1 MVNCETCSLVKAFFN
16 LPGEKKARFCGSHK
30 TEGMVNVVNKVCEN
44 PECAGK
50 RATFNIVGEK
60 PRFCGEHALPGMINL
75 SAKRCKGSNGVKC
88 YTIPIYNRPGEKK
101 GEYCIE
107 HKLEG
112 MVNVT
117 GNRCEVLGCN
127 VIAQFN
133 AEGETVGKFCS
144 KHREDGMID
153 VKHSH
158 CEYEGCSVSPS
169 YRFLEDTHCRFC
181 AEHKLEGM
189 YNGKHKKCAE
199 EGCGKTPSFNY
210 ENEDLPLYCSEHK
223 TEEMLDVKH
232 DKCEIQSCKIR
243 PLYNYSNEKRGRF
256 CLSHKLDNMVDVLS
270 KTCRSTWC
278 NTNTNKSKYDGYCM
292 FCYVNLFPDK
302 AVARNYKTKE
312 KAIADF
318 VLEKFSQFTWSSD
331 RRVQDGCSRRRPDL
345 LLDLGYQVVIVEID
359 ENQHI
364 DYDCSCE
371 NKRLMEI
378 SQDIGHRPLVFI
390 RFNPDSY
397 VNRNNEIVKSCW
409 KANKTGIFIINKEK
423 NEEWTNRLNALSEQI
438 EYWSTNKTEKT
449 VEIVHLYYNLFD

>member
-1 MVNCETCSLVKAFFN
+1 MVNCAICHTVKAFFN
-16 LPGEKKARFCGSHK
+16 LAGEKKPKFCASHK
-30 TEGMVNVVNKVCEN
+30 TEGMVNVVNKMCEN
-44 PECAGK
+44 PACAGK
-50 RATFNIVGEK
+50 RATFNIVGAK
-60 PRFCGEHALPGMINL
+60 PKFCGEHALPGMINL
-75 SAKRCKGSNGVKC
+75 SAKRCKGTNGVKC

-101 GEYCIE
+101 GEYCVE

-117 GNRCEVLGCN
+117 GNRCEAPGCN

-144 KHREDGMID
+144 KHREEGMID
-153 VKHSH
+153 VKHSR
-158 CEYEGCSVSPS
+158 CEYEGCCVSPS

-223 TEEMLDVKH
+223 TEDMVDVKH
-232 DKCEIQSCKIR
+232 DKCEGNQCGIR
-243 PLYNYSNEKRGRF
+243 PLFNFFSEKRGRF
-256 CLSHKLDNMVDVLS
+256 CLLHKLDNMVDVVS
-270 KTCRSTWC
+270 KKCIAEWC
-278 NTNTNKSKYDGYCM
+278 FNNIKTLKYDGYCI

-302 AVARNYKTKE
+302 TVARNYKTKE
-312 KAIADF
+312 NAIVDF
-318 VLEKFSQFTWSSD
+318 VLKKFSQFTWISD
-331 RRVQDGCSRRRPDL
+331 KRVQDGCSRRRPDL
-345 LLDLGYQVVIVEID
+345 LLDLGYQVVVVEID
-359 ENQHI
+359 ENQHEK
-364 DYDCSCE
+364 YDCSCE

-378 SQDIGHRPLVFI
+378 SQDVGHRPIVFI

-397 VNRNNEIVKSCW
+397 INRNNEMVNSCW
-409 KANKTGIFIINKEK
+409 KTNKSGIFIINKEK
-423 NEEWTNRLNALSEQI
+423 NDEWKNRLNALSEQI

>member
-1 MVNCETCSLVKAFFN
+1 
-16 LPGEKKARFCGSHK
+16 
-30 TEGMVNVVNKVCEN
+30 
-44 PECAGK
+44 
-50 RATFNIVGEK
+50 
-60 PRFCGEHALPGMINL
+60 
-75 SAKRCKGSNGVKC
+75 
-88 YTIPIYNRPGEKK
+88 
-101 GEYCIE
+101 
-107 HKLEG
+107 
-112 MVNVT
+112 
-117 GNRCEVLGCN
+117 
-127 VIAQFN
+127 
-133 AEGETVGKFCS
+133 
-144 KHREDGMID
+144 
-153 VKHSH
+153 
-158 CEYEGCSVSPS
+158 
-169 YRFLEDTHCRFC
+169 
-181 AEHKLEGM
+181 
-189 YNGKHKKCAE
+189 
-199 EGCGKTPSFNY
+199 
-210 ENEDLPLYCSEHK
+210 
-223 TEEMLDVKH
+223 MLDVKH

-256 CLSHKLDNMVDVLS
+256 CLSHKLDNMVDILS

-318 VLEKFSQFTWSSD
+318 VLEKFSQFTWTSD

-449 VEIVHLYYNLFD
+449 VEIVHLYYNLFDWFV